1 MLTEEPAQQRKLLID
16 PRAERAACGLGF
28 IAQLSG
34 HATHDILR
42 DGLTTLTQLAHR
54 GACAADGKT
63 GDGAGVLTQIP
74 YALFARE
81 LTRRSLTMPAIEDF
95 GVGMFFLPCDDLPA
109 RARALRIVTDAIY
122 AHGLTLLA
130 WRDVPIE
137 LDALGEHAYH
147 TRPYIT
153 QALIARG
160 TTIGTGDAF
169 ERALYLTRKTIERHA
184 SEEHLERL
192 YVSSLSS
199 RKIVYKG
206 LFVSPQLAPFYA
218 DLRDPDYTTAFTLFH
233 QRYSTNTFPTWER
246 AHPFRF
252 LAHNGEIN
260 TLQGN
265 VAWMRA
271 REPYFESP
279 LWGDAVAQL
288 SPIIDANGSDSAMLD
303 NALELLALS
312 GRDVAHALMMLVPEA
327 WEKISDMPAALKA
340 FYHYHATLMEPWDGP
355 AALAFGDGLHVG
367 MALDRNGLRP
377 ARYTV
382 MDDGLVLAAS
392 EVGGLALDPARIVH
406 KGKLGPGQMVLAD
419 LSQHKLWRNDEL
431 KAHYAQQKP
440 YQQWVEQTIQQP
452 NPKSSSPLGDI
463 IPNPKTN
470 EQQPISQ
477 SPNLSISQSQT
488 THYPLPITQ
497 LQAAFGYTTEE
508 LIVILREMSEESA
521 EPIGSMGDDTPHA
534 VLSQFERP
542 LYHYFKQRFAEVTN
556 PPIDHLREQF
566 VMSTRIFLGG
576 RGNILVDEPMK
587 VIARSAPQ
595 TTLRDEAI
603 STSPEGDCFA
613 VKWLAMTQSSKFLEL
628 ASPML
633 TDAQLMT
640 IRELRD
646 AFPHETLPV
655 IFDTLHPDGLEFALN
670 RLCQHAERAVKHG
683 AMILILSDREVGP
696 LCAPIPMLLAVS
708 AVHHHLLRVGLR
720 WATSLVAAVGDA
732 YDVHRIACLIGY
744 GANAVNPYLAL
755 ASVRALVAQGNV
767 GNKALTPEQ
776 AEANFIRAAEKGLL
790 KIMSKMG
797 IATLDAYH
805 GAQIF
810 ESVGIASDVIERYFT
825 GTPAPLE
832 GIDLCDIQR
841 SVLAHHAHAFP
852 QPCEGGKAEPSQGSS
867 TTKLKHYGYFKF
879 KKQGEYHA
887 FNPQV
892 VDALHAA
899 VRMPHALNG
908 NFRNAYEKYLE
919 YARLVHER
927 PATDLADHLELACA
941 SRPIPLAEV
950 ESAASIVQRFST
962 AAMSHGALSLEAHEA
977 ITLGANRVGALSNSG
992 EGGEHPS
999 RYGTERNS
1007 RIKQVAS
1014 ARFGVTPAY
1023 LMSADELQ
1031 IKMAQGSKPGEGGQ
1045 LPAHKVSVEI
1055 ATIRH
1060 SQTGIALISPPPHHD
1075 IYSIEDLAQLIY
1087 DLKRINPQAKI
1098 SVKLVAQ
1105 AGVGTIAAG
1114 VAKAHADVIQISG
1127 HSGGTGA
1134 SPLSSIKHVGV
1145 GWELGLAETQ
1155 QTLVANDLRGRVR
1168 VRVDGGFKTGRHVI
1182 IGALLGADEFSFG
1195 TAAVVS
1201 VGCIMAR
1208 ACHLNTCPVGIATQR
1223 AELRAKFPN
1232 APEWLMAYLL
1242 FVAEETRAYLAA
1254 MGAHTLDEVI
1264 GQVDYLK
1271 VSSLVG

>member
-1 MLTEEPAQQRKLLID
+1 
-16 PRAERAACGLGF
+16 
-28 IAQLSG
+28 
-34 HATHDILR
+34 LR

-54 GACAADGKT
+54 GARAADGKT
-63 GDGAGVLTQIP
+63 GDGAGIMTQIP
-74 YALFARE
+74 YAVFARE
-81 LTRRSLTMPAIEDF
+81 LARRDLTIPAIENF
-95 GVGMFFLPCDDLPA
+95 AVGVFFLPSDDLTA
-109 RARALRIVTDAIY
+109 RARALRIIADALC
-122 AHGLTLLA
+122 AHGLTVLA
-130 WRDVPIE
+130 WRDAPIE
-137 LDALGEHAYH
+137 LDALGERAYH
-147 TRPYIT
+147 TRPHIT
-153 QALIARG
+153 HALIARG
-160 TTIGTGDAF
+160 ATIGAGDAF
-169 ERALYLTRKTIERHA
+169 ERALYLTRKLIERRA
-184 SEEHLERL
+184 SEERIERL
-192 YVSSLSS
+192 YVPSLSS

-218 DLRDPDYTTAFTLFH
+218 DLRDPEYVTAFALFH

-246 AHPFRF
+246 AQPFRF

-271 REPYFESP
+271 REPYFASP
-279 LWGDAVAQL
+279 FWGDTVAQL
-288 SPIIDANGSDSAMLD
+288 SPTIDANGSDSAMLD
-303 NALELLALS
+303 NALELLTLS
-312 GRDVAHALMMLVPEA
+312 GREIPHALMMLVPEA
-327 WEKISDMPAALKA
+327 WEKIPDMPATLKA

-355 AALAFGDGLHVG
+355 AALAFGDGLRVG

-382 MDDGLVLAAS
+382 MDDGLVVAAS
-392 EVGGLALDPARIVH
+392 EVGGLELDPARIVH

-419 LSQHKLWRNDEL
+419 LSQHKLWSNDEL

-440 YQQWVEQTIQQP
+440 YQQWVKELVQP
-452 NPKSSSPLGDI
+452 LSQCENRKKQEKKVPLSNLQVPLSNLQAPSSNL
-463 IPNPKTN
+463 
-470 EQQPISQ
+470 QYPISN
-477 SPNLSISQSQT
+477 S
-488 THYPLPITQ
+488 PLPITQ
-497 LQAAFGYTTEE
+497 LQAAFGYTAEE
-508 LIVILREMSEESA
+508 LVVVLREMLEEGA

-534 VLSQFERP
+534 VLSEFERP

-556 PPIDHLREQF
+556 PPIDHLREQL
-566 VMSTRIFLGG
+566 VMSTRVFLGG
-576 RGNILVDEPMK
+576 RGNILVDESA
-587 VIARSAPQ
+587 IARSVVG
-595 TTLRDEAI
+595 DEAI
-603 STSPEGDCFA
+603 STSQEGDYFA
-613 VKWLAMTQSSKFLEL
+613 VKRLAMTTRNKLLEL
-628 ASPML
+628 PSPIL
-633 TDAQLMT
+633 TDEQLRE
-640 IRELRD
+640 IRARRD
-646 AFPHETLPV
+646 EFPHETLPAV
-655 IFDTLHPDGLEFALN
+655 FDVLQPDGMEFALQ
-670 RLCQHAERAVKHG
+670 RLCQQAERAVKHG
-683 AMILILSDREVGP
+683 ATMLMLSDHEVEA

-708 AVHHHLLRVGLR
+708 AVHHHLLRAGLR
-720 WATSLVAAVGDA
+720 WATSLIAEVGDA

-755 ASVRALVAQGNV
+755 ASVRALVAQGSLS
-767 GNKALTPEQ
+767 NKALTPEQ
-776 AEANFIRAAEKGLL
+776 AEANFLYAIEKGLL

-810 ESVGIASDVIERYFT
+810 ESVGIASAVIETYFT
-825 GTPAPLE
+825 GTPSPIE
-832 GIDLCDIQR
+832 GIGLCDIQR
-841 SVLAHHAHAFP
+841 VALAHHTHAFP
-852 QPCEGGKAEPSQGSS
+852 QAQPKRDGA
-867 TTKLKHYGYFKF
+867 TKLNHYGYFKF
-879 KKQGEYHA
+879 KKHGEYHA

-892 VDALHAA
+892 VDALHEA

-908 NFRNAYEKYLE
+908 NFHTAYEKYLE

-927 PATDLADHLELACA
+927 PATDLADHLELVCA
-941 SRPIPLAEV
+941 ARPIPLAEV
-950 ESAASIVQRFST
+950 EAATSIVQRFST

-1055 ATIRH
+1055 AAIRH

-1114 VAKAHADVIQISG
+1114 VAKAHADVVQISG

-1134 SPLSSIKHVGV
+1134 SPVSSIKHVGV

-1155 QTLVANDLRGRVR
+1155 HTLVANDLRGRVR

-1223 AELRAKFPN
+1223 QELRAKFPN

-1242 FVAEETRAYLAA
+1242 FVAEETRMYLAA
-1254 MGAHTLDEVI
+1254 LGAQTLDEVI
-1264 GQVDYLK
+1264 GRVSLLK
-1271 VSSLVG
+1271 TKPAQRSTHELSFAR

>member
-1 MLTEEPAQQRKLLID
+1 LLAD
-16 PRAERAACGLGF
+16 PHAERAACGVGF

-34 HATHDILR
+34 HASHDILR

-54 GACAADGKT
+54 GARAADGKT
-63 GDGAGVLTQIP
+63 GDGAGVMTQIP

-81 LTRRSLTMPAIEDF
+81 LARRDLTIPAIENF
-95 GVGMFFLPCDDLPA
+95 AVGVFFLPSDDLTA
-109 RARALRIVTDAIY
+109 RARALRIVADALC

-130 WRDVPIE
+130 WRDAPIE

-147 TRPYIT
+147 TRPHIT
-153 QALIARG
+153 HALIARG
-160 TTIGTGDAF
+160 ATIGAGDAF
-169 ERALYLTRKTIERHA
+169 ERALYLTRKLIERRA
-184 SEEHLERL
+184 SEERIERL
-192 YVSSLSS
+192 YVPSLSS

-218 DLRDPDYTTAFTLFH
+218 DLRDPEYVTAFALFH

-246 AHPFRF
+246 AQPFRF

-271 REPYFESP
+271 REPYFASP
-279 LWGDAVAQL
+279 FWGDTVAQL
-288 SPIIDANGSDSAMLD
+288 SPTIDANGSDSAMLD
-303 NALELLALS
+303 NTLELLTLS
-312 GRDVAHALMMLVPEA
+312 GREVAHALMMLVPEA
-327 WEKISDMPAALKA
+327 WEKVPDMSAALKA

-355 AALAFGDGLHVG
+355 AALAFSDGRCVG

-382 MDDGLVLAAS
+382 MDDGLVVAAS
-392 EVGGLALDPARIVH
+392 EVGGLELDPARIVH

-419 LSQHKLWRNDEL
+419 LSQHKLWSNDEL

-440 YQQWVEQTIQQP
+440 YQQWVEQIIQRQ
-452 NPKSSSPLGDI
+452 NPQSPI
-463 IPNPKTN
+463 SNPKTSD
-470 EQQPISQ
+470 QQPIFNHQ
-477 SPNLSISQSQT
+477 SSIFNHQSSIFNHQSSLT
-488 THYPLPITQ
+488 NYPLPLTQ
-497 LQAAFGYTTEE
+497 LQAAFGYTAEE
-508 LIVILREMSEESA
+508 LVVVLREMVEERA

-556 PPIDHLREQF
+556 PPIDHLREQL
-566 VMSTRIFLGG
+566 VMSTRVFLGG
-576 RGNILVDEPMK
+576 RGNILVDESVM
-587 VIARSAPQ
+587 ARSVGG
-595 TTLRDEAI
+595 DKAI
-603 STSPEGDCFA
+603 ATSQEGDYFA
-613 VKWLAMTQSSKFLEL
+613 VKRLAMTTRNKLLEL
-628 ASPML
+628 PSPIL
-633 TDAQLMT
+633 TDEQLRE
-640 IRELRD
+640 IRARRD
-646 AFPHETLPV
+646 EFPHEILPAV
-655 IFDTLHPDGLEFALN
+655 FDALQPDGLEFALN

-683 AMILILSDREVGP
+683 ATILVLSDREVGP

-708 AVHHHLLRVGLR
+708 ATHHHLLRVGLR
-720 WATSLVAAVGDA
+720 WATSLVAEAGDA

-755 ASVRALVAQGNV
+755 ASARALVAQGNV
-767 GNKALTPEQ
+767 SNKTLTPEQ
-776 AEANFIRAAEKGLL
+776 AEANFVHAIEKGLL

-810 ESVGIASDVIERYFT
+810 ESVGIASAVIETYFT
-825 GTPAPLE
+825 GTPSPIE
-832 GIDLCDIQR
+832 GIGLCDIQR
-841 SVLAHHAHAFP
+841 VALTRHAHAFP
-852 QPCEGGKAEPSQGSS
+852 QAQRKRDGA
-867 TTKLKHYGYFKF
+867 TKLNHYGYFKF

-892 VDALHAA
+892 VEALHEA

-908 NFRNAYEKYLE
+908 NFHHAYEKYLE

-927 PATDLADHLELACA
+927 PATDLADHWELVCA
-941 SRPIPLAEV
+941 AHPIPLDEV
-950 ESAASIVQRFST
+950 EAATSIVQRFST

-1055 ATIRH
+1055 AAIRH

-1114 VAKAHADVIQISG
+1114 VAKAYADVIQISG

-1168 VRVDGGFKTGRHVI
+1168 VRVDGGFKTGQHVI

-1195 TAAVVS
+1195 TAAVVA

-1223 AELRAKFPN
+1223 QELRAKFPN

-1254 MGAHTLDEVI
+1254 LGAHTLDEVI
-1264 GQVDYLK
+1264 GQAHYLK
-1271 VSSLVG
+1271 VRPSDSRSVKVS